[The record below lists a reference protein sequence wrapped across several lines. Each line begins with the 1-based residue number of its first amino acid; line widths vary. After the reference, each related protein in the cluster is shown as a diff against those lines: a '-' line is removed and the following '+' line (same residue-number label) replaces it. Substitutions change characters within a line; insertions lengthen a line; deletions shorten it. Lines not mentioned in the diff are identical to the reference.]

1 MEEVEA
7 ETLGEDF
14 SGDIAIEGTPPSSRS
29 RSPERLIE
37 ETVYHPEKDA
47 DDIVQGECTS
57 NSNKILTNEC
67 AIREERMEETK
78 HGKKERKIIPSDRD
92 TIVIDDDAPDPDD
105 PPYHWH
111 IHTGCHIL

>member
-1 MEEVEA
+1 MEEVEV
-7 ETLGEDF
+7 EILGEDL

-37 ETVYHPEKDA
+37 ETVDHPEKDG

-78 HGKKERKIIPSDRD
+78 QGKKERLFPV
-92 TIVIDDDAPDPDD
+92 TE
-105 PPYHWH
+105 
-111 IHTGCHIL
+111 ILLLLMMMLQTPMFG